1 MISYSMTTVAGHI
14 DADIT
19 IDEMSRNELRKRL
32 RRLRLRT
39 KGRLL
44 ALKVRLALWRLA
56 HPDSAA

>member
-1 MISYSMTTVAGHI
+1 MTTVAGHI

-39 KGRLL
+39 KGRLH